1 LARSSGTSAII
12 MGRSDDGN
20 SVRVKLPS
28 GDRKALPSEWRA
40 MIGVISG
47 GGRADKP
54 VMKAGNNFHK
64 FRVKRKKYPYVRGV
78 AVNPVDHKFG
88 GGNHQHLGAPAT
100 VSRRATP
107 GQKVGKVAARRT
119 GLLRGSKKNKVAIMD
134 QPKKK

>member
-1 LARSSGTSAII
+1 

-28 GDRKALPSEWRA
+28 GDRKALPGECRA

-54 VMKAGNNFHK
+54 VMKAGNNYHK
-64 FRVKRKKYPYVRGV
+64 FKVKRKKYPYVRGV

-119 GLLRGSKKNKVAIMD
+119 GLLRGSKKNKATLMD
-134 QPKKK
+134 EPKKK